1 MNAIDRDIALSDLQ
15 IAVVRVL
22 WRNGETSVTDIAKVL
37 GDERGLKHTT
47 VATLLTRLEK
57 RGVVEQRRE
66 GRQLIYRA
74 LVSEPKALILD
85 EPSAGLD
92 VVARLRFLETVR
104 GIARQGTTIV
114 LITHHVE
121 EVIPEIGRIIFLKDG
136 RADSDGPKAAM
147 LTSERLGQLFGGPVA
162 VDRHDGYFHVTTN
175 GAAQ

>member
-1 MNAIDRDIALSDLQ
+1 MNDIDRDIALSDLQ

-74 LVSEPKALILD
+74 LVSEPQVRR
-85 EPSAGLD
+85 SM
-92 VVARLRFLETVR
+92 VADLV
-104 GIARQGTTIV
+104 G
-114 LITHHVE
+114 
-121 EVIPEIGRIIFLKDG
+121 
-136 RADSDGPKAAM
+136 S
-147 LTSERLGQLFGGPVA
+147 LFGGDSRELVA
-162 VDRHDGYFHVTTN
+162 HLVRESDLAPGDLESLRKRL
-175 GAAQ
+175 ARKAP

>member
-1 MNAIDRDIALSDLQ
+1 MTMNNVERDIALSELQ

-74 LVSEPKALILD
+74 LVSEPQVRR
-85 EPSAGLD
+85 SM
-92 VVARLRFLETVR
+92 VADLV
-104 GIARQGTTIV
+104 GN
-114 LITHHVE
+114 
-121 EVIPEIGRIIFLKDG
+121 
-136 RADSDGPKAAM
+136 
-147 LTSERLGQLFGGPVA
+147 LFGGDSRELVA
-162 VDRHDGYFHVTTN
+162 HLVRESDLAPGDLENLRKRLARKTP
-175 GAAQ
+175 

>member
-1 MNAIDRDIALSDLQ
+1 MTSIDRDIALSELQ

-74 LVSEPKALILD
+74 LVSEPQVRR
-85 EPSAGLD
+85 SM
-92 VVARLRFLETVR
+92 VADLV
-104 GIARQGTTIV
+104 G
-114 LITHHVE
+114 
-121 EVIPEIGRIIFLKDG
+121 
-136 RADSDGPKAAM
+136 S
-147 LTSERLGQLFGGPVA
+147 LFGGDSRELVA
-162 VDRHDGYFHVTTN
+162 HLVRESDLAPGDLENLRKRL
-175 GAAQ
+175 ARKAP

>member
-1 MNAIDRDIALSDLQ
+1 MTNVERDIALSDLQ

-74 LVSEPKALILD
+74 LVSEPQVRR
-85 EPSAGLD
+85 SM
-92 VVARLRFLETVR
+92 VADLV
-104 GIARQGTTIV
+104 G
-114 LITHHVE
+114 
-121 EVIPEIGRIIFLKDG
+121 
-136 RADSDGPKAAM
+136 S
-147 LTSERLGQLFGGPVA
+147 LFGGDSRELVA
-162 VDRHDGYFHVTTN
+162 HLVRESELAPGDLENLRKRL
-175 GAAQ
+175 ARKAP